1 MLDRLILGR
10 STKLG
15 ENREGGGEWHIPWF
29 LETVTEER
37 CLFPNDKIIE

>member
-15 ENREGGGEWHIPWF
+15 ENREGGSGTSPGF
-29 LETVTEER
+29 LKELLKRGGCFRTI
-37 CLFPNDKIIE
+37 K

>member
-15 ENREGGGEWHIPWF
+15 ENREGGGGSGTSPGF
-29 LETVTEER
+29 LKQLLKRGGCFRTI
-37 CLFPNDKIIE
+37 K

>member
-15 ENREGGGEWHIPWF
+15 ENREGGGGGGGGGGGVVAHP
-29 LETVTEER
+29 LVS
-37 CLFPNDKIIE
+37 

>member
-15 ENREGGGEWHIPWF
+15 ENREGGGGGGAHP
-29 LETVTEER
+29 L
-37 CLFPNDKIIE
+37 KY